1 MRLEGLWQGRGSL
14 GPALVLLDEQ
24 WKEMDG
30 PEVQRLSRVCIKGQ
44 S

>member
-14 GPALVLLDEQ
+14 GPALVPLDEQ

-30 PEVQRLSRVCIKGQ
+30 PEAPRLSRVCIKGH